1 MLSQDLEIRI
11 LKILRILLQELC
23 LSPHS
28 PPGAMVPLGCLA
40 RVRGKPTLKVTYI
53 NPVNE

>member
-53 NPVNE
+53 SPVNE